1 MKDLFDVSEL
11 PHNGS
16 SLPVHSDED
25 FINLI
30 QGILSVCVLPGNW
43 THDLG
48 DVSTRFNNY
57 GQHSYVMLVYK
68 TVSDKKI
75 I

>member
-1 MKDLFDVSEL
+1 MFY
-11 PHNGS
+11 
-16 SLPVHSDED
+16 
-25 FINLI
+25 
-30 QGILSVCVLPGNW
+30 QCVCVLPGNW

-48 DVSTRFNNY
+48 DASTKFNQLSYNNY